1 MIKKL
6 YDGCFYH
13 VFNKSIANFG
23 IFKNSNN
30 ALRFIEILDYYNNI
44 NLKKRYSLVKK
55 RKKYKYENILYVKED
70 SVCKFLAYCIMPDHY
85 HLLIKI
91 LSTSIPIFKYISDVE
106 NSFTR
111 FFNIKYKRKGPLWQ
125 SRFKYVRIR
134 NNEELLHVNRY
145 IHINPTTSYLVDNP
159 VEWKHSSYRDYLKND
174 QILGKIITEISITD
188 KKLFNKFTVD
198 QIDYQRKL
206 KIIKK
211 RILE

>member
-159 VEWKHSSYRDYLKND
+159 IEWKHSSYRDYLKND